1 MSMSD
6 EVIRLEGIRKQFG
19 SFVAVHE
26 ADFGIRRG
34 EFFALLGPSGCGKTT
49 LLRMIAGF
57 EDPTAGRVLLDGQ
70 DQAGVPPYRRQVNTV
85 FQQYALFPHMSVFD
99 NVAFGLRSNRV
110 PEAEVKRRAN
120 EMLETV
126 RLSDYGRRRPA
137 QLSGGQQQRV
147 ALARAL
153 VNLPSALL
161 LDEPLAALDLKLR
174 QAMQIELKRIQREV
188 GITFVF
194 VTHDQ
199 EEALTMSDRIAVM
212 SQGRVEQIGTPQ
224 EIYNAPSS
232 VFVAGFIGSANLL
245 PGTAVAREGNATI
258 IELTM
263 GTRVRAEGQQV
274 EIGSPASVMLRPELL
289 NPVMSDPGSGGLSAT
304 VTDVIFQGAD
314 IRLISDLAD
323 GTEVVSTVETDADLP
338 MLRPGDKIWL
348 TWDARSPYALSG
360 HPAFAGATN
369 TDVDEVQAALDGKTD
384 LKHKLKELDPRSVL
398 KGSTTRRNVLIG
410 AGAAVVAAVAAGIGV
425 AVSGDDKK
433 SSGPSGTEPTTTA
446 ATDTTA
452 VAPTTSTAPGVTA
465 VGGEPGST
473 VAVLNWPMYIEND
486 DAASSV
492 FLKGFTAD
500 TGVKVDY
507 RPEIDSNDGFW
518 TKYEPYLSKGQGI
531 DADIVVLTGWL
542 AARFIEQGYAQPF
555 DTTAFPNKANV
566 VSARSNPSWD
576 PGRAHSIPWTIGQ
589 TGIAY
594 FPDKV
599 GGKIE
604 SISDLL
610 NPALK
615 NRVSVLD
622 EWRDTLGL
630 FMLDLGMDPS
640 KVNLDEAK
648 QAIEAIKKARDA
660 GQFRKIA
667 GNSYLDDLQ
676 TGEVWAAIA
685 WSGDIASL
693 KKDVPDIEFVLPP
706 KGAMSFSDN
715 ALIPIGAKNPRG
727 AAMLLNRLYDPTVAG
742 PFYEAINYVP
752 SVRGA
757 AEYMSTAG
765 RANPFVN
772 PPAGSKLYEFDVV
785 PEDVET
791 ELAALFV
798 EATQL

>member
-1 MSMSD
+1 MSTSE

-26 ADFGIRRG
+26 ANFGIRRG

-49 LLRMIAGF
+49 LLRTIAGF
-57 EDPTAGRVLLDGQ
+57 EEPTAGRVLLDGQ
-70 DQAGVPPYRRQVNTV
+70 DQAGVPPHRRQVNTV

-110 PEAEVKRRAN
+110 PEAEVKQRAN
-120 EMLETV
+120 KMLETV
-126 RLSDYGRRRPA
+126 RLADYGTRRPA

-245 PGTAVAREGNATI
+245 PGTAVGHEGSATI
-258 IELTM
+258 VELAM
-263 GTRVRAEGQQV
+263 GVRVRAEGQSV
-274 EIGSPASVMLRPELL
+274 PIGETASIMLRPELL
-289 NPVMSDPGSGGLSAT
+289 NPVMTDPGTGGLSAT

-323 GTEVVSTVETDADLP
+323 GTEVVSTVETDTDLP
-338 MLRPGDKIWL
+338 MLRPGDRIWL
-348 TWDARSPYALSG
+348 TWDPRSPYALAG

-384 LKHKLKELDPRSVL
+384 LAHGVKDGNPRAA
-398 KGSTTRRNVLIG
+398 GRRPTTRRNVLIG
-410 AGAAVVAAVAAGIGV
+410 AGAAVVGAVVAGIAA
-425 AVSGDDKK
+425 AVSGSDSKP
-433 SSGPSGTEPTTTA
+433 SSVPGGS
-446 ATDTTA
+446 TTA
-452 VAPTTSTAPGVTA
+452 VPTSTVPPTTAGGPAVTA
-465 VGGEPGST
+465 AGGEPGST
-473 VAVLNWPMYIEND
+473 VSFLNWPMYIEND
-486 DAASSV
+486 DASTSPT
-492 FLKGFTAD
+492 LRLFTES
-500 TGVKVDY
+500 TGIKVDY

-518 TKYEPYLSKGQGI
+518 TKYEPFLAKGDGI
-531 DADIVVLTGWL
+531 GADLVVLTSWL
-542 AARFIEQGYAQPF
+542 AARFIEQGFAQPF

-566 VSARSNPSWD
+566 TSSRANPSWD
-576 PGRAHSIPWTIGQ
+576 PGRTRSIPWTVGQ

-599 GGKIE
+599 GGRIE

-610 NPALK
+610 APALR
-615 NRVSVLD
+615 NRVSILD

-630 FMLDLGMDPS
+630 FMLDLGLDPT
-640 KVNLDEAK
+640 KANLNEAK
-648 QAIEAIKKARDA
+648 QAMAVIKKARDA

-667 GNSYLDDLQ
+667 GNSYTDDLL
-676 TGEVWAAIA
+676 TGEVWAAVA

-693 KKDVPDIEFVLPP
+693 KKDAPGIEFVLPP
-706 KGAMSFSDN
+706 KGAMSFTDN

-727 AAMLLNRLYDPTVAG
+727 AAMLLNNVYDPTVAG
-742 PFYEAINYVP
+742 PLYEAISYVP

-757 AEYMSTAG
+757 AQYMTAAG
-765 RANPFVN
+765 SSNPFIN
-772 PPAGSKLYEFDVV
+772 PPKGSKLYEFDAV
-785 PEDVET
+785 PADVDA
-791 ELAALFV
+791 ELATLFV

>member
-26 ADFGIRRG
+26 ADFGIQRG

-126 RLSDYGRRRPA
+126 RLSDYGRRRPG

-212 SQGRVEQIGTPQ
+212 SQGRVEQIGSPQ

-263 GTRVRAEGQQV
+263 GTRVRAEGQQI

-289 NPVMSDPGSGGLSAT
+289 NPVMTDPGSGGLSAT

-384 LKHKLKELDPRSVL
+384 LKHKLKELDPRAVL
-398 KGSTTRRNVLIG
+398 KGSTTRRNLFIG
-410 AGAAVVAAVAAGIGV
+410 AGAAVVAAVATGIGI
-425 AVSGDDKK
+425 AVSGDDKQ
-433 SSGPSGTEPTTTA
+433 SSNPGPTEPTTTA

-473 VAVLNWPMYIEND
+473 VTVLNWPMYIEND
-486 DAASSV
+486 DASSSV
-492 FLKGFTAD
+492 LLKGFTAD

-518 TKYEPYLSKGQGI
+518 TKYEPYLSQGQGI
-531 DADIVVLTGWL
+531 DADLVVLTGWL
-542 AARFIEQGYAQPF
+542 ASRFIEQGYAQRF
-555 DTTAFPNKANV
+555 DTSAFPNKANV

-576 PGRAHSIPWTIGQ
+576 PGRAYSIPWTIGQ

-604 SISDLL
+604 SIADLL

-615 NRVSVLD
+615 NRVSLLD

-648 QAIEAIKKARDA
+648 QAMAAIKKARDE

-676 TGEVWAAIA
+676 TGEVWAALA
-685 WSGDIASL
+685 WSGDIAGL
-693 KKDVPDIEFVLPP
+693 KKDTPGIEFVLPP

-727 AAMLLNRLYDPTVAG
+727 AALLLNRLYDPTVAG

-785 PEDVET
+785 PEDIES

>member
-1 MSMSD
+1 MSD

-26 ADFGIRRG
+26 ADFGIKRG

-110 PEAEVKRRAN
+110 PEADVKRRAN

-126 RLSDYGRRRPA
+126 RLSDYGKRRPA

-245 PGTAVAREGNATI
+245 PGTAVAREGNATV

-263 GTRVRAEGQQV
+263 GTRVRAEGQHI
-274 EIGSPASVMLRPELL
+274 EIGAPASVMLRPELL
-289 NPVMSDPGSGGLSAT
+289 NPVMTDPGSGGLSAT

-338 MLRPGDKIWL
+338 MLRPGDNIWL
-348 TWDARSPYALSG
+348 TWDQRSPYALSG

-369 TDVDEVQAALDGKTD
+369 TDVDEVQAALDGHTD
-384 LKHKLKELDPRSVL
+384 LKHKLKELDPRAVL

-425 AVSGDDKK
+425 AASGGDKK
-433 SSGPSGTEPTTTA
+433 STTPSGTVPTTEA
-446 ATDTTA
+446 AGDTTS
-452 VAPTTSTAPGVTA
+452 VVPTTSAGPAVTA
-465 VGGEPGST
+465 AGGEPGST
-473 VAVLNWPMYIEND
+473 VTVLNWPMYIEND
-486 DAASSV
+486 DASTSPM
-492 FLKGFTAD
+492 LTSFTQS
-500 TGVKVDY
+500 TGIKVDY

-518 TKYEPYLSKGQGI
+518 TKYQPFLAKGEGI
-531 DADIVVLTGWL
+531 GADIVVLTSWL
-542 AARFIEQGYAQPF
+542 AARFIEQGFAQPW
-555 DTTAFPNKANV
+555 DTSAFPNKANV
-566 VSARSNPSWD
+566 TSARSNPSWD
-576 PGRAHSIPWTIGQ
+576 PGRAHSIPWTVGQ

-610 NPALK
+610 SPSLK

-630 FMLDLGMDPS
+630 FMLDLGLDPS
-640 KVNLDEAK
+640 NPDLAGARK
-648 QAIEAIKKARDA
+648 AIEVIKKARDA

-693 KKDVPDIEFVLPP
+693 KKDVPGIEFVLPP
-706 KGAMSFSDN
+706 KGAMSFTDN

-727 AAMLLNRLYDPTVAG
+727 AALLLNHLYDPTVAG

-757 AEYMSTAG
+757 AEYMSSTG

-772 PPAGSKLYEFDVV
+772 PPQGAKLYEFDVV
-785 PEDVET
+785 PEDVES